1 MLCAGLTTFSPLK
14 RNNIGPGSKVAIV
27 GIGGLG
33 HFAIQWANALGA
45 EVYAMTRTKSKAEDA
60 KKLGASHVILTGEEN
75 WCEPYKMKFDMI
87 LNTADAVD
95 GFKLTDYLST
105 LRVHGKFWNVG
116 IPDDPLPQIKAMD
129 LTTNGAF
136 IGKFELLVSGHDSQ

>member
-14 RNNIGPGSKVAIV
+14 RNNIGPDSKVAIV

-45 EVYAMTRTKSKAEDA
+45 EVYALTRTEGKAEDA
-60 KKLGASHVILTGEEN
+60 KKLGASHVILTGEDK
-75 WCEPYKMKFDMI
+75 WFEPYKMKFDMI

-95 GFKLTDYLST
+95 GFKIQDYLST
-105 LRVHGKFWNVG
+105 LKVHGKFWNVG
-116 IPDDPLPQIKAMD
+116 IPDDPMPELHAMD
-129 LTTNGAF
+129 LTANGAF
-136 IGKFELLVSGHDSQ
+136 IGEF